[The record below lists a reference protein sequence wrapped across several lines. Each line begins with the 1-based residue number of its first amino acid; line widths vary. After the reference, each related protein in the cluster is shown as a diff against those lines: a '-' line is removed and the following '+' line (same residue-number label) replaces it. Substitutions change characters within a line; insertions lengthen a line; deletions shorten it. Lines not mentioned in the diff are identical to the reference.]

1 MRKEKGAACLFFLSA
16 CVSVIAVCTI
26 CLFLF
31 VQGIPAMREIGPFS
45 FLFGQS
51 WKPVDVPASYGILP
65 MMAGSLY
72 VTALALI
79 MGVPI
84 GIFCAVFLVK
94 FCPRRLYPLCHSSVS
109 LLAGIPSIIYGFFGM
124 QLIVP
129 FVRDTFGGNG
139 YSILSAGIVLA
150 VMILPTVI
158 SISESAL
165 LAVPK
170 SYYEGSLSLG
180 ATKEVSVL
188 HVMLPA
194 AKSGI
199 FTSVILGLG
208 RAIGETMAVVMVAGG
223 AVMPLHKMGLLK
235 PVRTLTANIVMEMSY
250 SSGLHTQALIATG
263 VVLFVFIVMLNISI
277 HLIRHK
283 GGKTS

>member
-1 MRKEKGAACLFFLSA
+1 MRSEKPVTALFFLSA
-16 CVSVIAVCTI
+16 CLSVIAVLTI
-26 CLFLF
+26 CLSLL
-31 VQGIPAMREIGPFS
+31 VQGIPAIREIGPVS
-45 FLFGQS
+45 FLLGQS
-51 WKPVDVPASYGILP
+51 WKPVDTPASYGILP

-72 VTALALI
+72 VTALALL

-94 FCPRRLYPLCHSSVS
+94 FCPRRLYGFCHSSVS

-124 QLIVP
+124 QVIVP

-150 VMILPTVI
+150 IMILPTVI

-170 SYYEGSLSLG
+170 SYDEGSLSLG
-180 ATKEVSVL
+180 ATKEITVF

-223 AVMPLHKMGLLK
+223 AVMPLQKMSLLK

-250 SSGLHTQALIATG
+250 SSGLHTRALIATG
-263 VVLFVFIVMLNISI
+263 VVLFVFIVALNISI

-283 GGKTS
+283 GGKAS